1 MVSSFI
7 KGIRADWD
15 ELLLTPLLLAKDL
28 DLMNTLVAVLNEINS
43 VSSGLSGIS
52 ECCGY
57 AL

>member
-15 ELLLTPLLLAKDL
+15 SLLLTPLLLAKDL
-28 DLMNTLVAVLNEINS
+28 DPMNTLVAVLIDS